1 MYTNS
6 NVHNM
11 YSEMT
16 TTKKENTLH
25 FYDTYNIR
33 IIWTIYFVIMSSS
46 IIVLST
52 SSQGTILLV
61 KPGAHG
67 LRPHEPGFLKLLWF
81 TRRYACVCLSVCV
94 SAHEAINNQWHDM
107 V

>member
-25 FYDTYNIR
+25 FYDMYNIR
-33 IIWTIYFVIMSSS
+33 IIWTIYFAIMGSS
-46 IIVLST
+46 ILVLST
-52 SSQGTILLV
+52 SQGTILLV
-61 KPGAHG
+61 VFICMAHISCSK
-67 LRPHEPGFLKLLWF
+67 ED
-81 TRRYACVCLSVCV
+81 TV
-94 SAHEAINNQWHDM
+94 
-107 V
+107 